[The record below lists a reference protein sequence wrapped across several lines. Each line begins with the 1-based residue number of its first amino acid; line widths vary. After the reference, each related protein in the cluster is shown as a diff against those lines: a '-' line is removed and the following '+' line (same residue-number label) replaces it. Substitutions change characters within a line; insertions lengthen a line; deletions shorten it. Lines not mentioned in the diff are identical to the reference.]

1 MAKKSILSKK
11 QIQYIEAIVY
21 IIAII
26 IVIFCKVYGTI
37 YFSFIPLLVILG
49 IVGKCLFKREIIT
62 TVFGIIVSICMVYT
76 KGQMDIL
83 ENVLYSFLIGLDI
96 ALGELLGTY
105 LIKTHKKLIKE
116 KTKKSKFGKEAI
128 KIYVITFVILI
139 VTLSISIYTNG
150 NVFDYI
156 KCKKSVENYINE
168 SYDNQDGFKIVDT
181 IYTIGIN
188 RSYTFK
194 VLNVKDDSISNFT
207 VYLKNKNIVKDEYK
221 EKVLANNI
229 NKAKNTLITYLQS
242 NNYTEKY
249 KDLAINIE
257 YLEKENI
264 KIIIDKKVENVDK
277 NEQEIFAKQ
286 IVSFLEDIKLCEL
299 YDKVDE
305 LQISI
310 SNINQTND
318 ILISNIYIDGY
329 EKNILTKNE
338 EPYIYI
344 LKALSIE
351 YIDSK

>member
-26 IVIFCKVYGTI
+26 VVIFCKVYGTI
-37 YFSFIPLLVILG
+37 YFSYIPLLVILG
-49 IVGKCLFKREIIT
+49 IVGKCLFKREIVT
-62 TVFGIIVSICMVYT
+62 TVFGVIVSICMVYT

-83 ENVLYSFLIGLDI
+83 ENILYSFLIGLDI

-116 KTKKSKFGKEAI
+116 KTKKGKFNKEAI
-128 KIYVITFVILI
+128 KIYVITFAILVI
-139 VTLSISIYTNG
+139 TLNISIYTNG
-150 NVFDYI
+150 NIFDYL
-156 KCKKSVENYINE
+156 KCKKTVQNYITE
-168 SYDNQDGFKIVDT
+168 SYDKKDSFKIVNA
-181 IYTIGIN
+181 IYTVGIN

-194 VLNVKDDSISNFT
+194 VLNLKDDSISNFT

-221 EKVLANNI
+221 EKVLTNNI
-229 NKAKNTLITYLQS
+229 NEIKNKLNTYLDE
-242 NNYTEKY
+242 NNYASKY
-249 KDLAINIE
+249 KDLQINIE

-264 KIIIDKKVENVDK
+264 KIILDKKVEDVDK
-277 NEQEIFAKQ
+277 NEQEVFAKQ
-286 IVSFLEDIKLCEL
+286 IVSFLEDIKSCDI
-299 YDKVDE
+299 YNKVEE

-318 ILISNIYIDGY
+318 ILVSNIYIDGY
-329 EKNILTKNE
+329 EQNILTKNE
-338 EPYIYI
+338 EPYLYI